1 MVRDGEAIALRH
13 EKCNLGPKQ
22 DELRLEFDSGAKV
35 FRRFGNGPASAAAAV
50 LRNGHRAA
58 ILRMLADAEHHDQRL
73 SMNAAANNNAYRV
86 LRSAADFP
94 RVERSEFFSL
104 LFALQRDGLVEE
116 IEYKNDRKT
125 YKRLVLTEAGRL
137 RAASGSGAPAMWK
150 GSTSED

>member
-1 MVRDGEAIALRH
+1 MVREGEAIALRH
-13 EKCNLGPKQ
+13 EKCNLGPRQ
-22 DELRLEFDSGAKV
+22 DELRLEFDANAKV

-58 ILRMLADAEHHDQRL
+58 ILKLLAGAERADQKL

-86 LRSAADFP
+86 LRSEADFP

-116 IEYKNDRKT
+116 AEYKNDRKT
-125 YKRLVLTEAGRL
+125 FKRLVLTESGRL

-150 GSTSED
+150 GSSE